1 MSNIIASE
9 HYEKN
14 RFFREPDKRKTTS
27 DDFHK
32 TNEQLKAE
40 CDAIFDNKI
49 NDFFGFDG
57 GIKELTSITL
67 NNIQEAR
74 EEVKD
79 NFLRTEDLKVTD
91 DPYHAKRYEK
101 QKHTY
106 SKEFI
111 EKKYAEEKERI
122 ARGESVSRSTDY
134 VVEDKSPYAEGS
146 PWNRTEPEPKTY
158 GYSGSREKR
167 VDNNRV
173 HYGSSNRDSNSNKST
188 GYQTKSQGDNRKKS
202 DSVYDHMGRIA
213 ENTQTVAMKSKP
225 WKAYD
230 KEEANNNAWASSRN
244 GKRTLLGRVKRF
256 MRKPKFRVTV
266 KVGML
271 MTLQLG
277 MAMVGK
283 KYEFEGT
290 GQAAMFLAMMMGV
303 FYLTK
308 ELQNDDFDVKSFGI
322 L

>member
-1 MSNIIASE
+1 MSNIVASE
-9 HYEKN
+9 HYENN
-14 RFFREPDKRKTTS
+14 RFFREPDKTKTTS

-32 TNEQLKAE
+32 SNEQLKAE
-40 CDAIFDNKI
+40 CDAMFDSRL
-49 NDFFGFDG
+49 NDFFGTTG
-57 GIKELTSITL
+57 GIQELTAMTMKHVE
-67 NNIQEAR
+67 EAR

-79 NFLRTEDLKVTD
+79 NFLRKEDLRVTD
-91 DPYHAKRYEK
+91 DPFHQKRYEK

-106 SKEFI
+106 TKSYV
-111 EKKYAEEKERI
+111 EKKYAEEKEKI
-122 ARGESVSRSTDY
+122 ARGESVSRSTDR
-134 VVEDKSPYAEGS
+134 VIEDRSPYPEGS
-146 PWNRTEPEPKTY
+146 PWNRTEPEPRTY
-158 GYSGSREKR
+158 GYTGSKEQRVDGKR
-167 VDNNRV
+167 VF
-173 HYGSSNRDSNSNKST
+173 YGSGTSSNTNTTRPT
-188 GYQTKSQGDNRKKS
+188 GYETKSQGEKRKKS

-213 ENTQTVAMKSKP
+213 ENTQHVAMKSKP

-230 KEEANNNAWASSRN
+230 KEEANTNAWASKN
-244 GKRTLLGRVKRF
+244 GKKSLLSRIKRF
-256 MRKPKFRVTV
+256 VRKPKFRVTA